1 MLMHIRVYASAEP
14 GLVRDISF
22 RVAGRLQSNITLAA
36 DKLLRVPGS
45 LHLHA
50 SDAGWCKD
58 KV

>member
-1 MLMHIRVYASAEP
+1 MYIRVYASAEP
-14 GLVRDISF
+14 GLVRAILF
-22 RVAGRLQSNITLAA
+22 RVAGHLQPNITLAA

-50 SDAGWCKD
+50 SDAGWRKG

>member
-1 MLMHIRVYASAEP
+1 MYIHVYASAEP
-14 GLVRDISF
+14 GLVWETLF